1 MVYDELK
8 EFIPPRLVKRE
19 GVMKNVADDSEGRDF
34 FSAAH
39 LLETLLGMGA
49 IFGLCVFKDKVTN
62 LSSNFAR
69 WLFFTIVFL
78 KVVSSDILLI
88 H

>member
-1 MVYDELK
+1 MVYDELQ
-8 EFIPPRLVKRE
+8 EFIPPSLVKRE
-19 GVMKNVADDSEGRDF
+19 GVVKNIADDGEGRHL

-39 LLETLLGMGA
+39 LLETLLCMCT
-49 IFGLCVFKDKVTN
+49 IFGLCILKDKVTD
-62 LSSNFAR
+62 LSSDFTR

-78 KVVSSDILLI
+78 KVVSSDVLLI